1 MKKITSYQNN
11 YIMKHKDLLSGLPF
25 RHSAINALV
34 SYNKADNILQYEE
47 EPNAGFYCCDVENIT
62 TKVITLSVQRSEGPL
77 CTISIFIASL
87 KPIF

>member
-1 MKKITSYQNN
+1 
-11 YIMKHKDLLSGLPF
+11 MKHKDLLIGLPF
-25 RHSAINALV
+25 RHSAIDAIV
-34 SYNKADNILQYEE
+34 SYDMANNILQYEE
-47 EPNAGFYCCDVENIT
+47 PPNVGFYCCDVEKIT

>member
-11 YIMKHKDLLSGLPF
+11 NIMKKSEFLNGDAF
-25 RHSAINALV
+25 RHSAISAAVRFNA
-34 SYNKADNILQYEE
+34 KENILEYT
-47 EPNAGFYCCDVENIT
+47 EPPNVGFYACDVEKIT